1 MERDEALRQRVAR
14 NVKRLRLAKGWS
26 QDDLAGRVGN
36 TDRHVSQI
44 ERGGTNLT
52 IDYIGKIARSLATDA
67 ADLFFNDDPSLAQPP
82 GAVAIFVSPDELKLL
97 EQARQV
103 LARMQE
109 FSRPL
114 SAVAAASAQPGG
126 GASTSEP
133 ADDQ

>member
-1 MERDEALRQRVAR
+1 MERAEALRQRVGR

-44 ERGGTNLT
+44 ERGETNLT
-52 IDYIGKIARSLATDA
+52 IDYIGKIATSLSTDA
-67 ADLFFNDDPSLAQPP
+67 GDLFFNDDPSLAQPP
-82 GAVAIFVSPDELKLL
+82 GAIAIFVSPDELKLL

-103 LARMQE
+103 LSRMQE

-114 SAVAAASAQPGG
+114 TAVATSSA
-126 GASTSEP
+126 GATATDSASEP
-133 ADDQ
+133 AEDQ